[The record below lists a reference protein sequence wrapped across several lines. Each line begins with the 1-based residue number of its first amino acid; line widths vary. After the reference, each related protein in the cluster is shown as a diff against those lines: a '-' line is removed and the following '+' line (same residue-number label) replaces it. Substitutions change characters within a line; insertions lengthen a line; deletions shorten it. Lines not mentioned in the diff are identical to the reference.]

1 MASIRQLAPPH
12 LYSPQAWR
20 VAAASQVALSEAWR
34 ARQTP
39 GRPSDRLPRAGSSL
53 LLPQDVLV
61 QTGAGCGHQE
71 PQVDPSITL
80 LRRLAITLR
89 DRAIRTVAAQAQ
101 DRRRTWL
108 TCWLVEELPQGRLI
122 ELKHGERDRKSTRL
136 NSSHY
141 CASRIPS

>member
-1 MASIRQLAPPH
+1 MRISDW
-12 LYSPQAWR
+12 SSD
-20 VAAASQVALSEAWR
+20 VAAAIQVALSEAWR

-89 DRAIRTVAAQAQ
+89 DRAIRTVA
-101 DRRRTWL
+101 
-108 TCWLVEELPQGRLI
+108 ELGRASG
-122 ELKHGERDRKSTRL
+122 GEKV
-136 NSSHY
+136 
-141 CASRIPS
+141 

>member
-1 MASIRQLAPPH
+1 MLRRPPRSTPYGH
-12 LYSPQAWR
+12 TLSLHD
-20 VAAASQVALSEAWR
+20 AL
-34 ARQTP
+34 
-39 GRPSDRLPRAGSSL
+39 PSA
-53 LLPQDVLV
+53 QDVLV

-122 ELKHGERDRKSTRL
+122 ELKHGERRRSEEHTSELQSLMRTSYAVFCLKKKK
-136 NSSHY
+136 NN
-141 CASRIPS
+141 

>member
-1 MASIRQLAPPH
+1 MRI
-12 LYSPQAWR
+12 
-20 VAAASQVALSEAWR
+20 
-34 ARQTP
+34 
-39 GRPSDRLPRAGSSL
+39 SDWSS
-53 LLPQDVLV
+53 DVCSSDL
-61 QTGAGCGHQE
+61 TGAGCGHQE

-122 ELKHGERDRKSTRL
+122 ELKHGERRFG
-136 NSSHY
+136 SSNPKGHSCSSRRTSRRNRY
-141 CASRIPS
+141 APLQKRRRSCALSAQLCRGLTSCSREEPRPLRWQPC